1 MLNLFS
7 LMAMMARV
15 FRLGARSSTNRSLWS
30 ISLEVESSSCWGSKA
45 SCSGVKYRGGPEYG
59 EVPPNRK
66 IRLPTLVI
74 ACLRLGFGPTPYGFT
89 SSQAQDS
96 VSSSQRSFLCSLVRL
111 MNRKVTS

>member
-1 MLNLFS
+1 
-7 LMAMMARV
+7 MAMMARV
-15 FRLGARSSTNRSLWS
+15 FRLGARSRTNRSLWS

-74 ACLRLGFGPTPYGFT
+74 ACLRLGLDQLHTAPLLPRPRT
-89 SSQAQDS
+89 
-96 VSSSQRSFLCSLVRL
+96 LCPATKGHSYAP
-111 MNRKVTS
+111 